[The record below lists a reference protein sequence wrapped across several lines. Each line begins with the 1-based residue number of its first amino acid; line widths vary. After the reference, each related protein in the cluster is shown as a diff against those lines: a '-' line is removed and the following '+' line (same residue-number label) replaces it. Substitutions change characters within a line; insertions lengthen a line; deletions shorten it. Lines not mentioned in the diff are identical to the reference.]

1 MNKYINKNNNS
12 NNYTNSN
19 NNDNPKND
27 NINNNGHKKYENMY
41 KVKRNIIMPFVEI

>member
-1 MNKYINKNNNS
+1 MAKN

-27 NINNNGHKKYENMY
+27 NINNNDRKKYENIY
-41 KVKRNIIMPFVEI
+41 KVEMNIIMPFVEI